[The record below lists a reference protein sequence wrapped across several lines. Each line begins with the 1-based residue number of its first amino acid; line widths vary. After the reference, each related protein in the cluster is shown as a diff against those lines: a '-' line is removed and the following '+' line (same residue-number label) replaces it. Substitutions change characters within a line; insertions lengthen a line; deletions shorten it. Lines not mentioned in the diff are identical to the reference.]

1 MKKVPVLIAD
11 FETTVVHDTKDMENK
26 DIKANYSTRVWQA
39 GFSNLDKDDHMVYAD
54 SIDEFMYKVF
64 TYGAQGGANIFF
76 HNLGGFDGAFIWDWA
91 LKNGYDYVHAKEYSQ
106 ANKRICGELSR
117 FTIFKHDKVFNFYDT
132 LDMIKSNIDG
142 MSKAIAKDTGT
153 DEVKGVTPLYTEE
166 ELANRT
172 QEQIEYDNWYL
183 KVDVQTLKYVV
194 KKYMIAECID
204 HNVYTQSNLAQQ
216 ALNLDYAGFEQWYEE
231 QYGKEFDGSDLNLS
245 DLIPYRRSETIVPFT
260 NHLKAKPIKKVRNKE
275 VYHKQDGWL
284 LNDNNELK
292 PKYVEID
299 KSTYKAIQKGLSKPD
314 KNKKQFSDM
323 NWLLKEDTERIKS
336 PVKLSGIKDDVG
348 KIIAL
353 SNYKKIYENDEN
365 QTMVSEENYHKAV
378 KKLNQIMTKH
388 QAIKNNK
395 YGKHAFKGGFNFVNP
410 IYQGVKLPLV
420 TVYDINSMYPW
431 ILRTMKLPKAEG
443 KFVKIKDITELD
455 QDKLYIV
462 KFKKLDMTIKED
474 WVPFIK
480 YRTNETEDD
489 GISNDVNHV
498 MTKFG
503 IISKAEY
510 YLNHCEFEDIYLTS
524 AEVKLM
530 QKAYD
535 IHDYEIKMVKEY
547 ERDYEL
553 EHKMH
558 KHVDFWMKV
567 KRNANSELVRNYA
580 KMMLNA
586 VYGKLGNFDTEY
598 EQYRYE
604 LSDEGVVEKL
614 LLEDKEQPIRAQAN
628 VTAAAFITAYGR
640 CYLADMINKIGVEN
654 FVYCDTDS
662 LHLIGH
668 DKYDEI
674 EIHDTKLG
682 AFKIEE
688 YEKDALYIKCKT
700 YGALSRKPKE
710 SEYHFK
716 CAAAGVHDKPN
727 KEDFEPGR
735 YIYDKKNIRVNGGM
749 LLVDQKQNI
758 GFINRNY
765 IYYQSLYRN
774 DTISQRIVGELDA
787 LYVNFYRWFKHVHHK
802 SDDFIADMQKK
813 QRETENKNLQENN
826 IIEFKRRLD
835 QISSELESE
844 LNLI

>member
-11 FETTVVHDTKDMENK
+11 FETTVVHDTKDMEIK
-26 DIKANYSTRVWQA
+26 DIKENYTTRVWQA
-39 GFSNLDKDDHMVYAD
+39 AFSNLDKEDHIVYAN

-64 TYGAQGGANIFF
+64 TYGGQGGANIFF

-91 LKNGYDYVHAKEYSQ
+91 LKNGYQYVNAKEYTQ
-106 ANKRICGELSR
+106 FDKVITGELGR
-117 FTIFKHDKVFNFYDT
+117 FTIFKNDKIFNFYDT

-172 QEQIEYDNWYL
+172 QEQIEYDDWYL

-194 KKYMIAECID
+194 KKYMIAECVD
-204 HNVYTQSNLAQQ
+204 HKIYTQSNLAQQ
-216 ALNLDYAGFEQWYEE
+216 ALDLDYAGFEEWYEE
-231 QYGKEFDGSDLNLS
+231 QYGKEFDGSELNLS
-245 DLIPYRRSETIVPFT
+245 DLIPYRRSEKIVPFT
-260 NHLKAKPIKKVRNKE
+260 NHLQAKPIKKVRNKE
-275 VYHKQDGWL
+275 VYHKQDGWVV
-284 LNDNNELK
+284 NDNNELK

-299 KSTYKAIQKGLSKPD
+299 KATYKAIQKELPKPD
-314 KNKKQFSDM
+314 KSKKQFSDM
-323 NWLLKEDTERIKS
+323 NWLTKEDVKSIKS
-336 PVKLSGIKDDVG
+336 PVKLNGIKDDVG
-348 KIIAL
+348 KMIAL
-353 SNYKKIYENDEN
+353 INYKKLYENDEN
-365 QTMVSEENYHKAV
+365 QTAISEEDYHKAV

-410 IYQGVKLPLV
+410 IYQGIRLPLV

-443 KFVKIKDITELD
+443 KFVKIRDINELD
-455 QDKLYIV
+455 QDKLYIIR
-462 KFKKLDMTIKED
+462 FKKLDMTIKED

-480 YRTNETEDD
+480 YRTNDINDD
-489 GISNDVNHV
+489 GMSDDNHFIY
-498 MTKFG
+498 TLFG
-503 IISKAEY
+503 KISKAEY
-510 YLNHCEFEDIYLTS
+510 YLNHAEFEDIYLTS

-530 QKAYD
+530 QQAYD

-553 EHKMH
+553 EDKMH

-614 LLEDKEQPIRAQAN
+614 LLEDKHQPIRAQAN

-668 DKYDEI
+668 DKYDEL

-700 YGALSRKPKE
+700 YGALSRKPKD
-710 SEYHFK
+710 SEYEFK

-727 KEDFEPGR
+727 KEDFKIGNF
-735 YIYDKKNIRVNGGM
+735 IYDKKHIRVNGGM

-758 GFINRNY
+758 GFINKAY
-765 IYYQSLYRN
+765 TYYQALYRN
-774 DTISQRIVGELDA
+774 DERS
-787 LYVNFYRWFKHVHHK
+787 
-802 SDDFIADMQKK
+802 KK
-813 QRETENKNLQENN
+813 LSKYYKAIYKNHWDRLKQHTQEANN
-826 IIEFKRRLD
+826 ILKRVSETNDNQLIESNY
-835 QISSELESE
+835 QAMVESYK
-844 LNLI
+844 LKK